1 VAGLLLSHLS
11 DQLSP
16 EKRHEFNRLAA
27 GIPAGPP
34 PGATMKIMKT
44 AILLTLTLL
53 VGAAPAAAAGPEDTV
68 KAFDHYEAIRVALA
82 ADTVKGIA
90 EHATALAPIAATVA
104 GADAKKHA
112 DLVAKATDLKTA
124 RQHFGPLSAALLPAF
139 EKAAM
144 KDVYFYNCSMVQQS
158 WAQRG
163 KAVENPY
170 MGKGML
176 ACGVPV
182 KASK

>member
-1 VAGLLLSHLS
+1 
-11 DQLSP
+11 
-16 EKRHEFNRLAA
+16 
-27 GIPAGPP
+27 
-34 PGATMKIMKT
+34 
-44 AILLTLTLL
+44 
-53 VGAAPAAAAGPEDTV
+53 
-68 KAFDHYEAIRVALA
+68 
-82 ADTVKGIA
+82 
-90 EHATALAPIAATVA
+90 VA
-104 GADAKKHA
+104 GADARQHA
-112 DLVAKATDLKTA
+112 ELVAKAGDLKTA

-182 KASK
+182 KAAK

>member
-1 VAGLLLSHLS
+1 
-11 DQLSP
+11 
-16 EKRHEFNRLAA
+16 
-27 GIPAGPP
+27 
-34 PGATMKIMKT
+34 MKT
-44 AILLTLTLL
+44 AIILT
-53 VGAAPAAAAGPEDTV
+53 VGLILGVARGVSAAPADTAR
-68 KAFDHYEAIRVALA
+68 AFEHYEAIRVALA

-112 DLVAKATDLKTA
+112 ELVAKAGDLKTA

-139 EKAAM
+139 EKAGM
-144 KDVYFYNCSMVQQS
+144 KDVYFYNCSMVEQS

-163 KAVENPY
+163 KAIENPY

-176 ACGVPV
+176 ACGVPA
-182 KASK
+182 KAAK